1 MSGIVPFESDTL
13 PWLGVPSDWPGKVRQ
28 GEPDVRYKILT
39 EPKGAVPGVQL
50 VEFEPAHFEQPHS
63 HPEGEVLYV
72 LRGEMSIGELRLTAG
87 CGAVITK
94 DTVYGPLRTGPEGA
108 RFLRVG
114 LG

>member
-1 MSGIVPFESDTL
+1 
-13 PWLGVPSDWPGKVRQ
+13 
-28 GEPDVRYKILT
+28 
-39 EPKGAVPGVQL
+39 VPGVQL